1 MFMSSA
7 ENVTPQRIGGRVT
20 ATKSG
25 IRHQTGCTTD
35 HGRRSNAEHA
45 ANPGHHLRRTKH
57 DRNANHRGHRPAPRN
72 PVRHGHDSERH
83 HEDDGNRRRPR
94 QDVALERCGAGQK
107 RRGLGEREVRRRHD
121 QQDQQPES
129 PIPSNIGSQCS
140 HDLSPFF
147 WFVVTSPRRAGVEPV
162 GGVPRFHGS
171 TGAIRG
177 GEPKWGQNWP
187 KPPACGAYV
196 STESPT
202 NSRGCLAARPNFRLP
217 DLTGEDTVQLVGGGC
232 RLFRSIGLFRGAYEL
247 DLQSARRRGRSAP
260 ANGCRPRATSV
271 LVDGRPGT
279 LARFAGDSGT
289 HHLLGSKRD
298 CLARRACQSDV

>member
-1 MFMSSA
+1 MFISRA

-20 ATKSG
+20 ATKRGSATRPDARLTMAGAQTPNMPRIQVTICGAPNTTAMPTIAAIGQPHEIRFAMAMIPSAITRMTAIGVAHARMLLWRDVAPVRNGEAWASARSG
-25 IRHQTGCTTD
+25 VAATNRISSPKVQFLRISD
-35 HGRRSNAEHA
+35 PSVLMIYPRSS
-45 ANPGHHLRRTKH
+45 GSLSL
-57 DRNANHRGHRPAPRN
+57 HRGEQASNLSAEARAFM
-72 PVRHGHDSERH
+72 
-83 HEDDGNRRRPR
+83 
-94 QDVALERCGAGQK
+94 GAQAQF
-107 RRGLGEREVRRRHD
+107 E
-121 QQDQQPES
+121 
-129 PIPSNIGSQCS
+129 
-140 HDLSPFF
+140 
-147 WFVVTSPRRAGVEPV
+147 
-162 GGVPRFHGS
+162 
-171 TGAIRG
+171 G

-187 KPPACGAYV
+187 KPPACGACV

-217 DLTGEDTVQLVGGGC
+217 DLTGEDTVQLLGGGC

-247 DLQSARRRGRSAP
+247 DFQSARRRGRSPP

-289 HHLLGSKRD
+289 HNLLGSKRD